1 MRIHPLLKTRK
12 IGLALSASLGALAF
26 SSSGFAQVV
35 PDPTQDTDNTT
46 SQSGT
51 QALPQI
57 IVTAPTRNPTPVSEL
72 ANSITV
78 VTRGEI
84 AAQQQRTLPDVLEAV
99 PGLNVVQTGGPGG
112 LTSVYMRGTNANQ
125 TKVLLDGIDVSDPTS
140 SDDSFDFS
148 TLQTADIS
156 QIEVLR
162 GPQSGL
168 YGSDAIGGVIN
179 ISTKTGSGPPHVY
192 GSLEGGSFGTFN
204 QNVGVSGST
213 SRISYAFTF
222 AHFSSTDSPVTPTS
236 VVAPGTPYNPDSYD
250 NRSLSLKL
258 GAQLADNLD
267 IGAVAHFIETD
278 LRNTADNFDVYPP
291 AAEPVQADSQSQA
304 LFTRAFAHWLLLDGR
319 FDETLGIAYTDY
331 KRSYIDTNYS
341 SEDYDFYD
349 GDRIKIDYQGN
360 YTIVPGEIATIG
372 AEHEID
378 ALNNP
383 ASWSGGSPSAPLSA
397 SVTDDA
403 VFGQLQSNVYDRYFN
418 EANVRFDHNGQF
430 GSAVTFREAPA
441 IFFPETGT
449 KLKGSVGTGF
459 KAPSLDQLY
468 NNYPAYGFYAN
479 PNLKPETSFG
489 VDAGFEQSL
498 FAQRLSFGATYYH
511 NDIRNLIEDN
521 DTFTS
526 YINVGHATT
535 QGVESVVALHPVAP
549 LTLRVDYT
557 YTLAYDDDTQQEL
570 LRRPKNKVSLTGIW
584 QATDKV
590 QVSGQI
596 VYVSSWLDNNRDGT
610 NTEPLTAPG
619 YVLVNIAGSYDLGH
633 GLTAFARINNL
644 LNEHYQEPLGYNRQ
658 GLGVFGGLRLA
669 FDAPIASPPVASLV
683 TK

>member
-1 MRIHPLLKTRK
+1 MLSLHPRPKTPK
-12 IGLALSASLGALAF
+12 IALALSLSLSALAF
-26 SSSGFAQVV
+26 SSVAFAQVV
-35 PDPTQDTDNTT
+35 PDQTQQADG
-46 SQSGT
+46 SSSASGT

-57 IVTAPTRNPTPVSEL
+57 IVTAPTRNPTPISDVS
-72 ANSITV
+72 NSITV
-78 VTRGEI
+78 VTDGEI
-84 AAQQQRTLPDVLEAV
+84 EAQQERTLPDALEAV
-99 PGLNVVQTGGPGG
+99 PGLNIVQTGGPGG
-112 LTSVYMRGTNANQ
+112 LTSVYMRGTNANE

-140 SDDSFDFS
+140 TDDSFDFS
-148 TLQTADIS
+148 TLLTADIS

-168 YGSDAIGGVIN
+168 YGSDAIGGVVN
-179 ISTKTGSGPPHVY
+179 IATKTGNGPPHVY

-204 QNVGVSGST
+204 QNVGVSGSA
-213 SRISYAFTF
+213 SRLSYAFTF
-222 AHFSSTDSPVTPTS
+222 AHYSSTDAPVTPTS

-258 GAQLADNLD
+258 GAQITDDID
-267 IGAVAHFIETD
+267 IGAVAHYIERD
-278 LRNTADNFDVYPP
+278 LRNTADNFYVYPP
-291 AAEPVQADSQSQA
+291 VAEPIQADNPSQA
-304 LFTRAFAHWLLLDGR
+304 LFTRGFVHWLLLDGR
-319 FDETLGIAYTDY
+319 FDETLGVAYTDY

-341 SEDYDFYD
+341 SEDYDFYA

-378 ALNNP
+378 SLDNP
-383 ASWSGGSPSAPLSA
+383 ASSSGGVASAPLSA

-418 EANVRFDHNGQF
+418 EANVRFDHNDEF
-430 GSAVTFREAPA
+430 GNAVTFREAPA

-479 PNLKPETSFG
+479 PNLKPETSLG
-489 VDAGFEQSL
+489 VDGGFEQYL
-498 FAQRLSFGATYYH
+498 FAQKLSFGATYYY

-521 DTFTS
+521 DTFTT

-535 QGVESVVALHPVAP
+535 QGVESFVAIHPIAP
-549 LTLRVDYT
+549 LTLRADYT
-557 YTLAYDDDTQQEL
+557 YTLAYDDNTQQEL
-570 LRRPKNKVSLTGIW
+570 LRRPKNKVSLTGMW
-584 QATDKV
+584 QVTDKA
-590 QVSGQI
+590 QISGQV

-619 YVLVNIAGSYDLGH
+619 YVLVNLAGSYDLGH
-633 GLTAFARINNL
+633 GLTAFARIDNL
-644 LNEHYQEPLGYNRQ
+644 LNEHYQEPLGYDHP

-669 FDAPIASPPVASLV
+669 FDVPASSAPQPLV